1 MIQTINPHYYA
12 CQTHSKTVVSIDKDL
27 TQMMA
32 DIRAILEKYQ
42 YNSII
47 LGVVR

>member
-12 CQTHSKTVVSIDKDL
+12 CETHNTVVNIDKYL

-42 YNSII
+42 YNAII
-47 LGVVR
+47 LGVVK

>member
-12 CQTHSKTVVSIDKDL
+12 CATHSKTVVSIDQEL

-42 YNSII
+42 YNAII

>member
-1 MIQTINPHYYA
+1 MIQTINLHYYA
-12 CQTHSKTVVSIDKDL
+12 CATHSKTVVSIDQEL

-42 YNSII
+42 YNAII

>member
-1 MIQTINPHYYA
+1 MIQTIYPHYYA
-12 CQTHSKTVVSIDKDL
+12 CETHTNTVVNIDKDL

-42 YNSII
+42 YSSII
-47 LGVVR
+47 LVVVK